1 MAFAVI
7 AWANCIFSLQGNS
20 QDLFAGSGIRRHA
33 SFIINARRGAG
44 EHEKKQKMENEE
56 WDDFK
61 NAKKL
66 LGDLYVF
73 LEKTNEIMNGD
84 NGVSTLLSNYVE
96 HMKLF
101 EKTLDVLSD
110 YIETESELNDK
121 AIEAIDTFMLQTDNE
136 SMMDLFL
143 YASQEEHEE
152 RRDRLSAL
160 SEIRNHLHD
169 TVSDNISTFENAFSQ
184 FDFEAMSADTRKLED
199 SCMEIYK
206 QLN

>member
-1 MAFAVI
+1 M
-7 AWANCIFSLQGNS
+7 G
-20 QDLFAGSGIRRHA
+20 
-33 SFIINARRGAG
+33 
-44 EHEKKQKMENEE
+44 NEE

-61 NAKKL
+61 NAKKF

-73 LEKTNEIMNGD
+73 LEKQNEIMHGD
-84 NGVSTLLSNYVE
+84 NGVSTLLNHYLD

-101 EKTLDVLSD
+101 EKTLEVLSD
-110 YIETESELNDK
+110 FIETKTELNNK
-121 AIEAIDTFMLQTDNE
+121 AIEAVNTFIHKTDNE

-160 SEIRNHLHD
+160 SEIQNHLHD
-169 TVSDNISTFENAFSQ
+169 AVADSISTYQNAFNQ
-184 FDFEAMSADTRKLED
+184 FDFEAMTADVRSLED